1 MSNYPIWQKYA
12 YDKEPDIDMLK
23 KALEDERF
31 LINNT
36 ETRLKAL
43 RLKYQAMTTVPTVI
57 EKTITPEQLYDTQ
70 NPLWA
75 REYTVQELV
84 SYVAYSL
91 PTTSYKKVKNI
102 IKIDSVASSAIKLI
116 ENSECGTIERRQN
129 D

>member
-57 EKTITPEQLYDTQ
+57 EKTMTPEQLYDAQ

-84 SYVAYSL
+84 SYVTYSL

-102 IKIDSVASSAIKLI
+102 IQTDSMGQTL
-116 ENSECGTIERRQN
+116 
-129 D
+129 